1 MTFLW
6 ILEGLRTPLFNQI
19 MQIITYFGQEILT
32 LAVICIL
39 YWCIDKRFAYLL
51 GFTYF
56 TAGLSVQTLKITF
69 RVPRPWVLDP
79 KFKPVT
85 SAVDGATGYSFP
97 SGHTQ
102 NATCLFIPLSIKAN
116 KRWQKVFCILAF
128 ALIAFSRM
136 YLGCHTPK
144 DVVASILVSLFFVW
158 LIGHFQTYLLDDSRH
173 RKYIALALILVSCA
187 VAAYALLLSSYG
199 IITSPYAKDCC
210 KAAGAGLGFACG
222 WYLEQSILH
231 FNTATSHHWK
241 QVLKAV
247 IGLLL
252 TLALKELIP
261 VVLGTSSIAKFL
273 EYFILVIWILN
284 IYPYL
289 FTKFLNIK
297 FV

>member
-6 ILEGLRTPLFNQI
+6 TLEGFRTPLFNQI

-51 GFTYF
+51 GFIYF

-79 KFKPVT
+79 TFKPVS
-85 SAVDGATGYSFP
+85 SAVAGATGYSFP

-102 NATCLFIPLSIKAN
+102 NATCLFIPLALKTN
-116 KRWQKVFCILAF
+116 RQWQKALCILAF
-128 ALIAFSRM
+128 LLISFSRM
-136 YLGCHTPK
+136 YLGCHTPQ
-144 DVVASILVSLFFVW
+144 DVLTAILVSLFFVW
-158 LIGHFQTYLLDDSRH
+158 LIWHFQDSLLDEPRY
-173 RKYIALALILVSCA
+173 RKQIALALILASCT
-187 VAAYALLLSSYG
+187 VAAYALLLSSG
-199 IITSPYAKDCC
+199 RVITSPYAKDCC

-231 FNTATSHHWK
+231 FDTSTRHLWS
-241 QVLKAV
+241 QILKAV

-252 TLALKELIP
+252 TLALKEWIP
-261 VVLGTSSIAKFL
+261 VILGTSSIAKFL

-284 IYPYL
+284 IYPCI
-289 FTKFLNIK
+289 FTKFSNIK
-297 FV
+297 FG

>member
-6 ILEGLRTPLFNQI
+6 ILEGFRTPLFNQI

-79 KFKPVT
+79 AFKPVS
-85 SAVDGATGYSFP
+85 SAVAGATGYSFP

-102 NATCLFIPLSIKAN
+102 NATCLFIPLALKCD
-116 KRWQKVFCILAF
+116 KKWQKALCILAF
-128 ALIAFSRM
+128 LLISFSRM

-144 DVVASILVSLFFVW
+144 DVLTAIFVSLFFVW
-158 LIGHFQTYLLDDSRH
+158 LIWHFQNHLLDNSKH
-173 RKYIALALILVSCA
+173 RKYIALALIVASCA
-187 VAAYALLLSSYG
+187 VAAYALLLNSGG

-222 WYLEQSILH
+222 WYLEQSILQ
-231 FNTATSHHWK
+231 FDTSTK
-241 QVLKAV
+241 RPRDQVFKAV

-252 TLALKELIP
+252 TIALKELIP
-261 VVLGTSSIAKFL
+261 MILGTSSIVKFL

-289 FTKFLNIK
+289 FTKFSNIK

>member
-19 MQIITYFGQEILT
+19 MQIITYFGQEIFT

-69 RVPRPWVLDP
+69 RIPRPWILDP
-79 KFKPVT
+79 SFKPVS
-85 SAVDGATGYSFP
+85 SAVAGATGYSFP

-102 NATCLFIPLSIKAN
+102 NATCLFIPLAIKSN
-116 KRWQKVFCILAF
+116 KKWHKVLCVLAF
-128 ALIAFSRM
+128 LLIAFSRM

-144 DVVASILVSLFFVW
+144 DVLTAILVSLFFVW
-158 LIGHFQTYLLDDSRH
+158 LIGHFQKYFLDDSKH
-173 RKYIALALILVSCA
+173 RKYIALALILVSCT
-187 VAAYALLLSSYG
+187 VAAYALLLSSG
-199 IITSPYAKDCC
+199 GVITSPYAKDCC

-231 FNTATSHHWK
+231 FDTTTRHRWS

-261 VVLGTSSIAKFL
+261 VILGTSSIAKFL
-273 EYFILVIWILN
+273 EYFILVIWVLN

-289 FTKFLNIK
+289 FTKFSNIK